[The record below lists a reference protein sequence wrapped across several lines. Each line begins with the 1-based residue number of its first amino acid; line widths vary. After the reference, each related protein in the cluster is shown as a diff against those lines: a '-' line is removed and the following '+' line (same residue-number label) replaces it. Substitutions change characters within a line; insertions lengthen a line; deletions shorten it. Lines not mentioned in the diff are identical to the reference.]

1 MTYYR
6 LLERDLIIAGKVYRG
21 RSRDW
26 MHHFQGAWSMMTQL
40 SLLAGGCLDDL
51 SSASVQSLGV
61 AKIIGDT
68 SRSVASRPQG
78 GSDASNLDADRA
90 ARTSIL
96 ATSNFGFTI
105 GAESEIMGCISRI
118 TEFYNRQTEGS
129 AVQTPEEFMED
140 ILAVLNR
147 HRRGIESSDTDD
159 DISSMEPEGAAAQRA
174 AFVYAT
180 YIYLYRS
187 VLDVAPRVVRPHVS
201 KTFAQVS
208 CFFARSSGNF
218 SFWPAFVA
226 AAEAY
231 TDEDISIAQAWLEK
245 AVALGLGNRVSAQRV
260 LREVWKKRGELSRQ
274 TGLDPGSV
282 IVDWRAMM
290 QTLGTDV
297 LLI

>member
-1 MTYYR
+1 M
-6 LLERDLIIAGKVYRG
+6 A
-21 RSRDW
+21 
-26 MHHFQGAWSMMTQL
+26 QL
-40 SLLAGGCLDDL
+40 SLPGTGCLDDL

-68 SRSVASRPQG
+68 ARSVNSSPQG
-78 GSDASNLDADRA
+78 ASGVNSLDADRA
-90 ARTSIL
+90 ARMSIL

-105 GAESEIMGCISRI
+105 GADSEIMGCISRI
-118 TEFYNRQTEGS
+118 TEFCNRQTEGS
-129 AVQTPEEFMED
+129 AVQTAEEFMED
-140 ILAVLNR
+140 ILAILNR
-147 HRRGIESSDTDD
+147 HRRSIESYSDTSD
-159 DISSMEPEGAAAQRA
+159 DISLTEPSGAAAQRA

-180 YIYLYRS
+180 YIFLYPS

-208 CFFARSSGNF
+208 CFFSRSSGNF

-290 QTLGTDV
+290 QTLETDV